1 MYNVGIIGLGQIAYS
16 IDNDP
21 ARKITWSHINA
32 YKKSKNTQ
40 VSSICDIDE
49 TQVKK
54 ISQECDIY
62 SGYTDYREM
71 LKNEDLDI
79 VSICTP
85 INTHVQIIKD
95 CIKHNVK
102 AIFCEKTISYSLDDS
117 SEIVELCKKNNV
129 VLAVNHVRRWDDFNQ
144 KIKNIITQD
153 NYGDI
158 YT

>member
-1 MYNVGIIGLGQIAYS
+1 MQQSDNEVFMYNVGIIGLGQIVYS

-32 YKKSKNTQ
+32 YKKSKDTQ
-40 VSSICDIDE
+40 VISICDIDE

-95 CIKHNVK
+95 CIKQMSK
-102 AIFCEKTISYSLDDS
+102 LYF
-117 SEIVELCKKNNV
+117 
-129 VLAVNHVRRWDDFNQ
+129 VRRQYHTVWMIRVKSLNYAR
-144 KIKNIITQD
+144 KIM
-153 NYGDI
+153 
-158 YT
+158 

>member
-1 MYNVGIIGLGQIAYS
+1 MLAVFLQQSDNEVFMYNVGIIGLGQIAYS

-32 YKKSKNTQ
+32 YKKSKDTQ
-40 VSSICDIDE
+40 VISICDIDE

-95 CIKHNVK
+95 CIKQMSK
-102 AIFCEKTISYSLDDS
+102 LYF
-117 SEIVELCKKNNV
+117 
-129 VLAVNHVRRWDDFNQ
+129 VRRQYHTVWMIRVKSLNYAR
-144 KIKNIITQD
+144 KIM
-153 NYGDI
+153 
-158 YT
+158 

>member
-1 MYNVGIIGLGQIAYS
+1 LLAVFLQQSDNEVFMYNVGIIGLGQIAYS

-32 YKKSKNTQ
+32 YKKSKDTQ
-40 VSSICDIDE
+40 VISICDIDE

-95 CIKHNVK
+95 CIKQMSK
-102 AIFCEKTISYSLDDS
+102 LYF
-117 SEIVELCKKNNV
+117 
-129 VLAVNHVRRWDDFNQ
+129 VRRQYHTVWMIRVKSLNYAR
-144 KIKNIITQD
+144 KIM
-153 NYGDI
+153 
-158 YT
+158 

>member
-1 MYNVGIIGLGQIAYS
+1 
-16 IDNDP
+16 
-21 ARKITWSHINA
+21 
-32 YKKSKNTQ
+32 
-40 VSSICDIDE
+40 
-49 TQVKK
+49 
-54 ISQECDIY
+54 
-62 SGYTDYREM
+62 M

-158 YT
+158 YTIWWNGTPYQYKSLN

>member
-21 ARKITWSHINA
+21 ARKITWYHINA
-32 YKKSKNTQ
+32 YKKSKDTQ
-40 VSSICDIDE
+40 VISICDIDE
-49 TQVKK
+49 TQV

-95 CIKHNVK
+95 CIKQMSK
-102 AIFCEKTISYSLDDS
+102 LYF
-117 SEIVELCKKNNV
+117 
-129 VLAVNHVRRWDDFNQ
+129 VRRQYHTVWMIRVKSLNYAR
-144 KIKNIITQD
+144 KIM
-153 NYGDI
+153 
-158 YT
+158 

>member
-1 MYNVGIIGLGQIAYS
+1 MLAVFLQQSDNEVFMYNVGMIGLGQIAYS

-32 YKKSKNTQ
+32 YKKSKDTQ
-40 VSSICDIDE
+40 VISICDIDE

-95 CIKHNVK
+95 CIKQMSK
-102 AIFCEKTISYSLDDS
+102 LYF
-117 SEIVELCKKNNV
+117 
-129 VLAVNHVRRWDDFNQ
+129 VRRQYHTVWMIRVKSLNYAR
-144 KIKNIITQD
+144 KIM
-153 NYGDI
+153 
-158 YT
+158 

>member
-32 YKKSKNTQ
+32 YKKSKDTH
-40 VSSICDIDE
+40 VISICDIDE

-95 CIKHNVK
+95 CIKQMSK
-102 AIFCEKTISYSLDDS
+102 LYF
-117 SEIVELCKKNNV
+117 
-129 VLAVNHVRRWDDFNQ
+129 VRRQYHTVWMIRVKSLNYAR
-144 KIKNIITQD
+144 KIM
-153 NYGDI
+153 
-158 YT
+158 